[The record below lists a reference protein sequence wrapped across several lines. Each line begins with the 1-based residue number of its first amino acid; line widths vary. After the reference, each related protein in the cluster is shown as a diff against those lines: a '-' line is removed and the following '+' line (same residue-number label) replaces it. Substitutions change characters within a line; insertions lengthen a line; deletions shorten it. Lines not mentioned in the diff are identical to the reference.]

1 MLVFELPYWLTGFN
15 FLVALFSIVL
25 MIGGAIVLLLV
36 KGRGA
41 VATVQIDR
49 AVAAEALVKT
59 REAER
64 DGKQTRIEELEDE
77 LESVTA
83 EHRTLVGIDIAKL
96 MQFWAEKESIE
107 VKMAN
112 LERDN
117 RILKRRLG
125 DVE

>member
-1 MLVFELPYWLTGFN
+1 M
-15 FLVALFSIVL
+15 ALFSLLL

-36 KGRGA
+36 KGRGE
-41 VATVQIDR
+41 VATIQVDR

-96 MQFWAEKESIE
+96 MQFWAEKEEIE
-107 VKMAN
+107 ARMAN
-112 LERDN
+112 IERDN
-117 RILKRRLG
+117 RILKKRLG